1 MAWPSKRVY
10 GMELLGGRVYF
21 LYDTAELSLCEE
33 DLRWG
38 TATWGGICAG
48 IAAGLWLSWFVYL
61 ATQGIIQARAPPARW
76 EGCVRLSVC
85 REGQRVPCGLCTVL
99 SRCSACRLCW
109 AYPAVRFGA
118 TAALNRL
125 TADSL
130 VFACRRYGPTECQC
144 PSAISALRDAV
155 LICGPVRAPLG
166 R

>member
-61 ATQGIIQARAPPARW
+61 ATQGIIQARPPPAGKRPA
-76 EGCVRLSVC
+76 VC
-85 REGQRVPCGLCTVL
+85 REVDSA
-99 SRCSACRLCW
+99 SRSDSVQCSR
-109 AYPAVRFGA
+109 AVARA
-118 TAALNRL
+118 VCA
-125 TADSL
+125 
-130 VFACRRYGPTECQC
+130 GPT
-144 PSAISALRDAV
+144 
-155 LICGPVRAPLG
+155 PLYDSVQP
-166 R
+166 RR

>member
-61 ATQGIIQARAPPARW
+61 ATQGIIQARAPPACW
-76 EGCVRLSVC
+76 DASGCL
-85 REGQRVPCGLCTVL
+85 
-99 SRCSACRLCW
+99 
-109 AYPAVRFGA
+109 PAVRGSA
-118 TAALNRL
+118 SR
-125 TADSL
+125 ADS
-130 VFACRRYGPTECQC
+130 VQ
-144 PSAISALRDAV
+144 
-155 LICGPVRAPLG
+155 
-166 R
+166 